1 MCGRKFL
8 ESVWSSHCPVKMPL
22 GFFTNMLFP
31 SLGHMQLDVSIQLP
45 LDDKMQAE
53 DIMGW
58 PKCSFGFSISMYEN
72 TNELFGQPSTF
83 LSFSRGLLLKVSVS
97 DCYIEIRSRP
107 QTSYLANSKV
117 LFSSH
122 FYVSLIGMNHTINVH
137 I

>member
-8 ESVWSSHCPVKMPL
+8 ESMWSPHCPVKMPL

-72 TNELFGQPSTF
+72 TNELFGQPTVYVWWKF
-83 LSFSRGLLLKVSVS
+83 KEPEH
-97 DCYIEIRSRP
+97 D
-107 QTSYLANSKV
+107 SYFDYHGRIWYLCLAK
-117 LFSSH
+117 
-122 FYVSLIGMNHTINVH
+122 SLPASQW
-137 I
+137 